1 MARVRSFRA
10 FRYASP
16 SVDITPLTAPPYDV
30 VSEAKRAELLERSA
44 HNVVALELPE
54 GPLDSTLP
62 NNRYATGATRWEK
75 WRREGVVVQD
85 ADAAIYVL
93 EQRWRR
99 GDAEAR
105 RVAFIAAVGLERF
118 DDAVVLPHERTLPKA
133 LDDRLSLTRA
143 CAANFSPVFG
153 LFSDPTPETS
163 EILEQTM
170 SGRPLEY
177 ARGDDGVENR
187 LWTLTD
193 ENAIRRLE
201 GFFSGAQI
209 FIADGHH
216 RYLTALTYRDE
227 RRAAAVDRRGAV
239 VDATDDSGVI
249 RSMRTLADEP
259 PYDFVMM
266 ALANMDD
273 PELVVLPTHRVADAA
288 ADFDSDQFW
297 QGLTEH
303 FEVGEL
309 PPGHPADALRPAEP
323 ISFIVQTR
331 DGKRRLV
338 RLRDDV
344 DLDRAIPLAM
354 SSAWKHLDVAV
365 LQELVLS
372 PLLDIHPDRPETLD
386 RLTFVKDAH
395 EALRMESAHDVVFV
409 LRPTRMQQLRDVALA
424 GETMPQKSTYFYPK
438 LLSGLVM
445 RSLA

>member
-30 VSEAKRAELLERSA
+30 IGEAKRAELLERSA

-54 GPLDSTLP
+54 GPLDPTLP
-62 NNRYATGATRWEK
+62 NNRYAAGATRWEK
-75 WRREGVVVQD
+75 WQREGVVVRD
-85 ADAAIYVL
+85 ADAGIYVL
-93 EQRWRR
+93 EQRWKR
-99 GDAEAR
+99 GDADVR

-118 DDAVVLPHERTLPKA
+118 EDAVVLPHERTLPKT

-153 LFSDPTPETS
+153 LFSDPTPESS
-163 EILEQTM
+163 EIIEQTM
-170 SGRPLEY
+170 SGQPVEY
-177 ARGDDGVENR
+177 ALGDDGVENR
-187 LWTLTD
+187 LWAVTD
-193 ENAIRRLE
+193 EDTIQRLE

-216 RYLTALTYRDE
+216 RYVTALTYRDE
-227 RRAAAVDRRGAV
+227 RRAAAVDPRGEAV
-239 VDATDDSGVI
+239 DPTDDSGVI
-249 RSMRTLADEP
+249 HNMQTLADEP

-273 PELVVLPTHRVADAA
+273 PELLVLPTHRVADAA
-288 ADFDSDQFW
+288 DRLDADQFW

-303 FEVGEL
+303 FEVEEL
-309 PPGHPADALRPAEP
+309 PPGHPADTLRPDEP
-323 ISFIVQTR
+323 ISFIAQTR
-331 DGKRRLV
+331 DGRRRLV

-365 LQELVLS
+365 LQELVLA

-395 EALRMESAHDVVFV
+395 EALKMGSAHDVVFI